1 MHTPQCSGGGA
12 SRAILNTVYTPVNC
26 GYSCLHCCLCS
37 ALWYTV
43 PPPVSAAAPVGWS
56 VVTGDILLTKNLPVY
71 VNLKPDQPE
80 VWETAL
86 YSLVKPRQ
94 LYKASQP
101 DMEFLKLWVSKWILE
116 VWEAWG
122 HGLMVPVISH
132 RDIYIYILYIVKWE
146 RQEENVVEWEYALC
160 LVSHHLSSNGGCD
173 RCKRI
178 YVFAHKEQGWRHLPQ
193 S

>member
-1 MHTPQCSGGGA
+1 MIYCTSSGECSSSGG
-12 SRAILNTVYTPVNC
+12 L
-26 GYSCLHCCLCS
+26 
-37 ALWYTV
+37 
-43 PPPVSAAAPVGWS
+43 
-56 VVTGDILLTKNLPVY
+56 VTGDILLTKNLPVY

-132 RDIYIYILYIVKWE
+132 CDIYIYILYIVKWE

-173 RCKRI
+173 RCERI
-178 YVFAHKEQGWRHLPQ
+178 YVYSHIRNKDDVICHKANRQTLFFASVIALATSLRKI
-193 S
+193 